1 MSRNYVEERHTLHH
15 RIPKN
20 ALDIQWTDDK
30 RNTVM
35 IPEHYHTNWH
45 RIFWNME
52 FQYQI
57 LKILEMNSTVV
68 QKDVKRH
75 IASIVQRDP
84 KYVLVDGVYR
94 PRNY

>member
-1 MSRNYVEERHTLHH
+1 ML
-15 RIPKN
+15 
-20 ALDIQWTDDK
+20 
-30 RNTVM
+30 
-35 IPEHYHTNWH
+35 PEHYHTNWH
-45 RIFWNME
+45 RIFGNME

-57 LKILEMNSTVV
+57 LKILEMNATVV
-68 QKDVKRH
+68 KKDVKRH